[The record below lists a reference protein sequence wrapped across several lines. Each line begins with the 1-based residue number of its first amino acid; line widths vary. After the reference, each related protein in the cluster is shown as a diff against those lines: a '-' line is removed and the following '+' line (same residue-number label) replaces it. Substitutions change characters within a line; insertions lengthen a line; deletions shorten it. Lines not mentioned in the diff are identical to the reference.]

1 MAFFTELE
9 KIILKLVWNH
19 KRPSITK
26 AILRKKNKAGG
37 TTLPDLRLYY
47 KAISNQNSMVLAQ
60 KQTHRSMEKIK
71 SAEINPHLYGQLVY
85 DKGAKNIQWGKT
97 VSSINDVGKTGQLH
111 A

>member
-1 MAFFTELE
+1 
-9 KIILKLVWNH
+9 
-19 KRPSITK
+19 
-26 AILRKKNKAGG
+26 
-37 TTLPDLRLYY
+37 
-47 KAISNQNSMVLAQ
+47 MVLAQ